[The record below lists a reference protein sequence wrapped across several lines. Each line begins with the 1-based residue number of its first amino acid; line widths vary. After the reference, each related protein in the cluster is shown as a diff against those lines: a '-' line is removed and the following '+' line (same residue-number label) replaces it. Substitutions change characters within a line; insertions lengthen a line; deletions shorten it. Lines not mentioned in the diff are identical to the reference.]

1 VSEARDFGEPRRPSP
16 PIGVFLILSR
26 FQRGDYL
33 TTGESPLDMLA
44 QAWRLLYGTDPS
56 PEATVDEIVAEIQ
69 LAIGAYPT
77 PGEGATPPEP
87 EAPEGPEGPEGPEA
101 IPDPPRRARF
111 AAEAAGILT
120 PTGSRDDDSP
130 ATAGD
135 LCRLYAQIAAD
146 HVQIMGHVTESGR
159 ATVQTMAEGF
169 VEADHHPRR
178 MHPADREWL
187 LRMIFVSALVVVIAL
202 ADDDLTQWSAFVVA
216 LWLLWSERIGAWW
229 KGRRTPAAKEGG
241 SDAPS

>member
-1 VSEARDFGEPRRPSP
+1 VSEPRDFPEPARPSP

-101 IPDPPRRARF
+101 I
-111 AAEAAGILT
+111 
-120 PTGSRDDDSP
+120 
-130 ATAGD
+130 
-135 LCRLYAQIAAD
+135 AQIAAD